1 VVSQSHDGAAAKVR
15 LSWGGIQVSSSVHG
29 SGRCCASTIYLSSA
43 SNTHFTGK
51 SIKSIGLPALDPC
64 TLPLASDYDC
74 PIRFNDDD
82 DDAVCMV
89 DKPL

>member
-1 VVSQSHDGAAAKVR
+1 MVSQSHDGAAAKVR

-51 SIKSIGLPALDPC
+51 SIK
-64 TLPLASDYDC
+64 
-74 PIRFNDDD
+74 
-82 DDAVCMV
+82 
-89 DKPL
+89 

>member
-1 VVSQSHDGAAAKVR
+1 MVSQSHDGAAAKVR

-29 SGRCCASTIYLSSA
+29 SGQCCASTIYLSSA

-51 SIKSIGLPALDPC
+51 SIARSRSMHIAPC
-64 TLPLASDYDC
+64 FRFMTV
-74 PIRFNDDD
+74 RFNDDD
-82 DDAVCMV
+82 DDAVCIV